1 MSDIESPNFTQV
13 PNALLGNIARG
24 NKVEPGLMTKLQGS
38 ELKVYLAV
46 CRMTFGYHQSERR
59 ASLQMMMDL
68 TGLSKPAVHSAAK
81 RLQEMG
87 LIELNQDGGVTL
99 WKAAVNLFNQDYGK
113 AVVNLDDQPVKL
125 FNPPGKISLPPSK
138 KETKN
143 KPKKETN
150 IAANA
155 ALLPDTPHSRLFFKK
170 LATEFEAKG
179 RRPPEKFPSLA
190 CKRKFDARAAYLNG
204 NTGVAIERALQKGI
218 LGVTEITDFI
228 AKYDPSKQTGATNY
242 GTYQRNNQRINQQPT
257 GHKLKSEPTYNKETD
272 ELVYPDGTRVPAK

>member
-1 MSDIESPNFTQV
+1 MPDIESPNFTQI

-24 NKVEPGLMTKLQGS
+24 NKVEPGLMTQLQGS

-81 RLQEMG
+81 RLEEMG

-99 WKAAVNLFNQDYGK
+99 WKAMVNLFNQDYGK
-113 AVVNLDDQPVKL
+113 AVVKLDDQPVKL
-125 FNPPGKISLPPSK
+125 FNPPGKIILPPSK

-143 KPKKETN
+143 KPKKE
-150 IAANA
+150 INA
-155 ALLPDTPHSRLFFKK
+155 DESALLPDTPHSRLFFEK
-170 LATEFEAKG
+170 LATEFRAKG
-179 RRPPEKFPSLA
+179 RRPPEKFTSLA
-190 CKRKFDARAAYLNG
+190 CKRKFDARADYLNG
-204 NTGVAIERALQKGI
+204 NTEAAIERALQKGI

-228 AKYDPSKQTGATNY
+228 AKYDPSKQTGAKSY
-242 GTYQRNNQRINQQPT
+242 GTHRQNNQQPT
-257 GHKLKSEPTYNKETD
+257 DRASLRTPESIAAQLAAQANPRAPNG
-272 ELVYPDGTRVPAK
+272 